1 MVRFTQWLIATAV
14 VFSTMIGA
22 VQASDCYCPPT
33 YVVKKVTVYETVIC
47 HETQCVAYKVCVT
60 RYDRC
65 GRPYSVQ
72 ETRYREVQV
81 PVKKVVASTR
91 YVKVLLD

>member
-1 MVRFTQWLIATAV
+1 MFRFTQWLIPAALV
-14 VFSTMIGA
+14 LSTMIGS

-33 YVVKKVTVYETVIC
+33 YVIKKVIVYETVIC
-47 HETQCVAYKVCVT
+47 CETQCVAYKVCVT

-65 GRPYSVQ
+65 GNPYPVQ

-81 PVKKVVASTR
+81 PVKKVVARTR
-91 YVKVLLD
+91 YVMVLQD